1 MKFYESL
8 NNYKNFVKKRTAF
21 LRSVTQKTEMKEKT
35 RNTDGKPKNR
45 IASREI
51 YTDNPYVKNEIS
63 FFGGKKI
70 DEWNFMKFHLESFTQ
85 DALHQRRDEAM
96 LAQSQLLG
104 TPTATPIIGCLP
116 PYNPID
122 GVRPPVR
129 YPIKGQ
135 LLGFA
140 PNTQ

>member
-8 NNYKNFVKKRTAF
+8 NNYENFVKKRTAF

-63 FFGGKKI
+63 FFGG
-70 DEWNFMKFHLESFTQ
+70 
-85 DALHQRRDEAM
+85 
-96 LAQSQLLG
+96 
-104 TPTATPIIGCLP
+104 
-116 PYNPID
+116 
-122 GVRPPVR
+122 
-129 YPIKGQ
+129 
-135 LLGFA
+135 
-140 PNTQ
+140 